1 MYFTERVTPA
11 KYLEV
16 IGLVRQISVCTG
28 VCVCVFQVALDMINP
43 HLALPTV
50 VPHLHTGGV
59 CAIYQAK

>member
-1 MYFTERVTPA
+1 MSYTWKYHRVIC
-11 KYLEV
+11 L
-16 IGLVRQISVCTG
+16 IFQISVCFG
-28 VCVCVFQVALDMINP
+28 VCVFQVALDMINP